1 MKVFNS
7 IVQGLR
13 WVQIFIAP
21 VIICSIIALLTY
33 ENNKTIAII
42 LLVIG
47 IIGGV
52 VMAELVRRKYG
63 LETFFSGIYGTSVA
77 KEKPKDKS

>member
-13 WVQIFIAP
+13 WVQIFIAH

-63 LETFFSGIYGTSVA
+63 LSNFFSRLYSNETDN
-77 KEKPKDKS
+77 KPSK

>member
-1 MKVFNS
+1 
-7 IVQGLR
+7 
-13 WVQIFIAP
+13 
-21 VIICSIIALLTY
+21 LLTY

-63 LETFFSGIYGTSVA
+63 LSNFFSRLYSNETDN
-77 KEKPKDKS
+77 KPSK

>member
-7 IVQGLR
+7 IVQGFR
-13 WVQIFIAP
+13 WLQIFIAP

-42 LLVIG
+42 LLVTG
-47 IIGGV
+47 IIGGIIL
-52 VMAELVRRKYG
+52 AELVRRKYG
-63 LETFFSGIYGTSVA
+63 LSNFFSRLYSNEA
-77 KEKPKDKS
+77 DNKPSK

>member
-63 LETFFSGIYGTSVA
+63 LSNFFSRLYSNETDN
-77 KEKPKDKS
+77 KPSK